1 MRNEVLE
8 KYADIIFKAE
18 NRSYTIKKDIEI
30 FKAKILLRDG
40 STLRVSEKWIDEM
53 LAKYSYYWLDE
64 ENKLIIGWDNAPHH
78 KELTT
83 FPHHKHVGM
92 KALSS
97 SEVTLEHVL
106 EAIRRFET

>member
-40 STLRVSEKWIDEM
+40 STLRVSEKWIDETDNI
-53 LAKYSYYWLDE
+53 LRGYLCFLLD
-64 ENKLIIGWDNAPHH
+64 LCWARYLCYG
-78 KELTT
+78 
-83 FPHHKHVGM
+83 
-92 KALSS
+92 
-97 SEVTLEHVL
+97 VL
-106 EAIRRFET
+106 FNNCHQ